1 MVRVAY
7 DVSSVVPPP
16 GTTRIVTGIGRVIEE
31 HLTWLRRNPALDVR
45 AIGAF
50 GEDWNPV
57 TTSMATERWAAFT
70 CQPPVPSLRTF
81 KTKSG
86 LANAGA
92 NLLYRLEELAN
103 RQWRTPGIGRRVL
116 LLTTGVVRR
125 LVRAGVKIGLDR
137 NEADV
142 FHATFRAPPEW
153 LDPSIPRVV
162 TVHDVIPIR
171 HAEEAGPDA
180 MGMLKSLLATLN
192 PTRDVVVAVSQFTKD
207 DFCDLSGF
215 PPDRVV
221 VAHLSAGP
229 CFRPVEDQALV
240 AQVRARWGLENHPFL
255 LSVANPQPRKNIP
268 MLIRAF
274 FAVAKRL
281 PSWPGKLVLVGNPKA
296 GTSAETIDRQLAK
309 DPELARR
316 IVRARGVSDDDLA
329 GLYSQ
334 CEAFVFPS
342 TYEGFGLPV
351 LEALQCAAPVI
362 CSNRS
367 SLPEV
372 AGNAAILV
380 DPNDESA
387 LVEAINELIV
397 NPDRGRELKTLSVQ
411 QAARF
416 SWKTSAD
423 CVARAYQ
430 MALDLSG
437 KPGGRNTTVVK

>member
-1 MVRVAY
+1 
-7 DVSSVVPPP
+7 
-16 GTTRIVTGIGRVIEE
+16 
-31 HLTWLRRNPALDVR
+31 
-45 AIGAF
+45 
-50 GEDWNPV
+50 
-57 TTSMATERWAAFT
+57 T

-86 LANAGA
+86 LVNAGA
-92 NLLYRLEELAN
+92 NLLYQLEELAN
-103 RQWRTPGIGRRVL
+103 RQWRAPGIGRRVL
-116 LLTTGVVRR
+116 LLATGVVRR
-125 LVRAGVKIGLDR
+125 LVRAGAKIGLDR
-137 NEADV
+137 SEVDV

-180 MGMLKSLLATLN
+180 MGMLKSLLASLD

-215 PPDRVV
+215 PSDRVV

-229 CFRPVEDQALV
+229 SFRPVEDQAV
-240 AQVRARWGLENHPFL
+240 AAQVRARWGLGDHPFL

-274 FAVAKRL
+274 FAVVKQI

-296 GTSAETIDRQLAK
+296 GTNAETIDRQLAE
-309 DPELARR
+309 DPELAKR
-316 IVRARGVSDDDLA
+316 IVRAQGVSDEDLA

-372 AGNAAILV
+372 AGNAALLV
-380 DPNDESA
+380 DPNDELA
-387 LVEAINELIV
+387 FVEAIKELIV
-397 NPDRGRELKTLSVQ
+397 NPDRRRELKALSVQ

-423 CVARAYQ
+423 CVASAYQ

-437 KPGGRNTTVVK
+437 KPGDRSATVAS

>member
-1 MVRVAY
+1 
-7 DVSSVVPPP
+7 
-16 GTTRIVTGIGRVIEE
+16 
-31 HLTWLRRNPALDVR
+31 
-45 AIGAF
+45 
-50 GEDWNPV
+50 
-57 TTSMATERWAAFT
+57 
-70 CQPPVPSLRTF
+70 
-81 KTKSG
+81 
-86 LANAGA
+86 
-92 NLLYRLEELAN
+92 
-103 RQWRTPGIGRRVL
+103 
-116 LLTTGVVRR
+116 
-125 LVRAGVKIGLDR
+125 
-137 NEADV
+137 
-142 FHATFRAPPEW
+142 
-153 LDPSIPRVV
+153 
-162 TVHDVIPIR
+162 
-171 HAEEAGPDA
+171 
-180 MGMLKSLLATLN
+180 
-192 PTRDVVVAVSQFTKD
+192 
-207 DFCDLSGF
+207 
-215 PPDRVV
+215 
-221 VAHLSAGP
+221 
-229 CFRPVEDQALV
+229 VEDQAIA

-296 GTSAETIDRQLAK
+296 GTNAETIDRQLAK
-309 DPELARR
+309 DPELAGR

-380 DPNDESA
+380 DPSDESA

-397 NPDRGRELKTLSVQ
+397 NPDRRRELKTLSVQ

-437 KPGGRNTTVVK
+437 KPGGRNATVAS